1 MIVKNNGF
9 LTIEQLQ
16 DQYLN
21 GITGNTPV
29 RTTDGKSFQEILES
43 TQGSRE
49 VRFSKHAAQR
59 LSNRNIEL
67 TKDQKERLQAG
78 TAKASQKGIRESL
91 VLVDQLAFI
100 VNIPNNTVVTA
111 MQQNETGTILCAFFG
126 VFCRTVKTYWHFEQY
141 LPAVKPVLVQVAST
155 AGWTTIVCSVL
166 SPGRDWKVRLTPAPL
181 ACTSVCT
188 LEHV

>member
-21 GITGNTPV
+21 GTTGNTPV
-29 RTTDGKSFQEILES
+29 KTTDGKSFQEILES
-43 TQGSRE
+43 TQGSRK

-67 TKDQKERLQAG
+67 TQNQKERLQAG

-111 MQQNETGTILCAFFG
+111 MQQNETDENIFTNIDG
-126 VFCRTVKTYWHFEQY
+126 
-141 LPAVKPVLVQVAST
+141 AV
-155 AGWTTIVCSVL
+155 II
-166 SPGRDWKVRLTPAPL
+166 
-181 ACTSVCT
+181 
-188 LEHV
+188 

>member
-21 GITGNTPV
+21 GTKGNTPV
-29 RTTDGKSFQEILES
+29 KTTDGKSFQEILES
-43 TQGSRE
+43 AQSSSRE

-67 TKDQKERLQAG
+67 TQNQKERLQAG

-111 MQQNETGTILCAFFG
+111 MQQNETDENIFTNIDG
-126 VFCRTVKTYWHFEQY
+126 
-141 LPAVKPVLVQVAST
+141 AV
-155 AGWTTIVCSVL
+155 II
-166 SPGRDWKVRLTPAPL
+166 
-181 ACTSVCT
+181 
-188 LEHV
+188 

>member
-21 GITGNTPV
+21 GTKGNTPV
-29 RTTDGKSFQEILES
+29 KTTDGKSFQEILES
-43 TQGSRE
+43 TQSSSRE

-67 TKDQKERLQAG
+67 TENQKERLQAG

-111 MQQNETGTILCAFFG
+111 MQQNETDENIFTNIDG
-126 VFCRTVKTYWHFEQY
+126 
-141 LPAVKPVLVQVAST
+141 AV
-155 AGWTTIVCSVL
+155 II
-166 SPGRDWKVRLTPAPL
+166 
-181 ACTSVCT
+181 
-188 LEHV
+188 